1 MMYLCIIIIVV
12 GGNGIVCYLVY
23 VYKRMCIVL
32 NYFIVNLVLSD
43 IIMVIFCIFF
53 MFVVNLM
60 LNYWLFGEFLCLVVC
75 YFQIVFVFLSVY
87 ILMVMSVDCYIVIVY
102 LFRKRIIME
111 YVFFIILIIWIL
123 LLFILIFILFNVW
136 IQYYFNMSGQCFEI
150 WEGNER
156 GCYVYSVI
164 IMVFYYFV
172 LMLVMMFCYMIIRY
186 YIWLKYN

>member
-1 MMYLCIIIIVV
+1 
-12 GGNGIVCYLVY
+12 
-23 VYKRMCIVL
+23 
-32 NYFIVNLVLSD
+32 
-43 IIMVIFCIFF
+43 
-53 MFVVNLM
+53 
-60 LNYWLFGEFLCLVVC
+60 
-75 YFQIVFVFLSVY
+75 
-87 ILMVMSVDCYIVIVY
+87 
-102 LFRKRIIME
+102 ME

-150 WEGNER
+150 WEGNDR